1 MINLL
6 VYFRKVCVHMGNVIL
21 FTNTFLSYLLLLVI
35 IVVIAGVG
43 VFIGIKM
50 RKNKDSKME
59 TAQAS
64 DGTKSGS

>member
-1 MINLL
+1 
-6 VYFRKVCVHMGNVIL
+6 MGNVIL

-50 RKNKDSKME
+50 RKNKDSKIQ
-59 TAQAS
+59 TSQA
-64 DGTKSGS
+64 GSEQKAES